1 MSSKSIV
8 ETYILVVSIRITNIP
23 SQENSSN
30 MKNEIFGKN
39 AIKWLIPF
47 TSRPT
52 TCYVGQSEVGRPRTK
67 SVKVDGKLGKIP
79 LYAQNQPEVPT
90 LSANL
95 THAMKNQTMISCTL
109 GKNCSLNS
117 SSNDIT
123 KVQSISKLSGIN
135 PTKSEEVTSASRKF

>member
-39 AIKWLIPF
+39 AIKWLLPF

-52 TCYVGQSEVGRPRTK
+52 TCYVGQSEVGTK
-67 SVKVDGKLGKIP
+67 SGKVDGKLGKIP
-79 LYAQNQPEVPT
+79 LYAQN
-90 LSANL
+90 
-95 THAMKNQTMISCTL
+95 
-109 GKNCSLNS
+109 
-117 SSNDIT
+117 
-123 KVQSISKLSGIN
+123 
-135 PTKSEEVTSASRKF
+135 